1 MNTLDVCTLTSVPF
15 EGCIA
20 KGQLL
25 HKDSVLKI
33 ISHCHVLC
41 HVPS

>member
-20 KGQLL
+20 KGREYMYWKSSSTITSQGF
-25 HKDSVLKI
+25 STENN
-33 ISHCHVLC
+33 
-41 HVPS
+41 